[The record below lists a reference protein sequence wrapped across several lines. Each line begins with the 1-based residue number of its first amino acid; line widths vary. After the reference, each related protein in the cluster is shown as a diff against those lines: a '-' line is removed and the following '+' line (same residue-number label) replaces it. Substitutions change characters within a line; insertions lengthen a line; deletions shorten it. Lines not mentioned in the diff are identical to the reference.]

1 MRRVAALALLALAL
15 SPTGAL
21 AAAGVGASGAAG
33 DRGAAGAVAGASG
46 ESGGGAGAA
55 VGASGAAALTTTP
68 AASVATGI
76 TGARAIAIASQL
88 SLVRGEE
95 RTHPGAFSQVSS
107 PVAGQWQV
115 AFYSRDQE
123 FVQVIVSA
131 TSGRV
136 LGEYTG
142 IQIAWTMARGY
153 AGAFGRDVNALWIW
167 LPLCLLFVAPFFD
180 WRSPLALLNLD
191 LLMLVSLS
199 VSLAFFNH
207 ADIDASVPL
216 SYPPLIYRLARLL
229 GLLRRDA
236 PRPPPLRLNFG
247 PRWLTLGLVVLIAF
261 RVGLNVLNSNVIDVG
276 YANVVGAQKVLDG
289 SAIYGQFPTDIT
301 RGDTY
306 GPVAYEAYTPFVAL
320 WGFSGR
326 WDDLPAAHAA
336 AIFFDLL
343 TIALLFLLGLRIR
356 GPTTG
361 IVLAYAWAAFPFTA
375 LALESNSNDA
385 LVAALVLA
393 ALLLADWAPARG
405 ALAALAGL
413 AKFAPLALAPM
424 LALHRVR
431 ERGRRGVVAFAA
443 AFVVVAAL
451 VSIPALA
458 HNSLAEIFDRTVQYQ
473 ADRSAP
479 FSIWGLYG
487 GLGAEQLAVQL
498 LAGLLALAVAVMP
511 RRDDEIGL
519 CAAAAAILIAVQL
532 GVSYWFY
539 LYIPWFFA
547 PAIVALLGIYEPPR
561 QGPRLSVW
569 LPPSG
574 SLRAR

>member
-68 AASVATGI
+68 AASVAAGI

-88 SLVRGEE
+88 SLVRSEE

-131 TSGRV
+131 TNGRV

-216 SYPPLIYRLARLL
+216 SYPPLIYLLARLL
-229 GLLRRDA
+229 WLLRRDA
-236 PRPPPLRLNFG
+236 PRPPPMRLNFG

-306 GPVAYEAYTPFVAL
+306 GPVAYEAYAPFVAL

-547 PAIVALLGIYEPPR
+547 PAVVALLGIYEPPR

>member
-1 MRRVAALALLALAL
+1 MRRAAVLALLALVL
-15 SPTGAL
+15 SPTAAL
-21 AAAGVGASGAAG
+21 AN
-33 DRGAAGAVAGASG
+33 
-46 ESGGGAGAA
+46 
-55 VGASGAAALTTTP
+55 GAAALTSPP

-76 TGARAIAIASQL
+76 TGARAVAIASRL
-88 SLVRGEE
+88 ALVRSEE
-95 RTHPGAFSQVSS
+95 RTHPGAFAQVSN

-131 TSGRV
+131 RSGRV

-142 IQIAWTMARGY
+142 IQVAWTMARGY
-153 AGAFGRDVNALWIW
+153 AGAFGRDVNALWVW
-167 LPLCLLFVAPFFD
+167 LPLCLLFLAPFFD
-180 WRSPLALLNLD
+180 WRSPLRLLNLD
-191 LLMLVSLS
+191 LLMLLSLS

-207 ADIDASVPL
+207 ADIGASVPL
-216 SYPPLIYRLARLL
+216 SYPPLVYLLARLL
-229 GLLRRDA
+229 WLLRRDA

-247 PRWLTLGLVVLIAF
+247 ARWLTLGLVLLVAF
-261 RVGLNVLNSNVIDVG
+261 RIGLNVLNSNVIDVG

-289 SAIYGQFPTDIT
+289 APIYGQFPFDIT

-306 GPVAYEAYTPFVAL
+306 GPVAYEAYAPFVAL

-361 IVLAYAWAAFPFTA
+361 IVLAYAWAAFPFTSF
-375 LALESNSNDA
+375 ALESNSNDA

-393 ALLLADWAPARG
+393 ALLVADWAPARG
-405 ALAALAGL
+405 AFAALAGL

-431 ERGRRGVVAFAA
+431 ERGRGGLVAFVAVFLVA
-443 AFVVVAAL
+443 AAL

-458 HNSLAEIFDRTVQYQ
+458 HNSLREIFDRTVQYQ

-487 GLGAEQLAVQL
+487 GLGAAQRAVQVLAV
-498 LAGLLALAVAVMP
+498 LLALAVALLP

-519 CAAAAAILIAVQL
+519 CAAAAAVLIAVQL

-561 QGPRLSVW
+561 RGPRLSLW